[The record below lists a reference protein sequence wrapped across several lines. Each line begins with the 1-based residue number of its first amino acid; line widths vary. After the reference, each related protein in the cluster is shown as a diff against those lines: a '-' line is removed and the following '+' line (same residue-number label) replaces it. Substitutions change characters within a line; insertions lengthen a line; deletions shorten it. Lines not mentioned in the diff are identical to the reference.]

1 MKQLKS
7 ANVYTLAEIKSVL
20 INQYQLPSRMVNSHF
35 DGMTDPL
42 PPGFYLTD
50 EDVAIAV
57 KSIQKTID
65 KKPRKGAAITKPQ
78 PLMKS
83 AITGKPVSSVVPQ
96 RQDALI
102 TIGASWPNVELGF
115 EPDSDPL
122 EDHEQVFSGKRG
134 VERVY
139 ADALAAKL
147 NGRREVP
154 VPTGFIDVLTDSEII
169 EVKYALCWKHA
180 IGQVQMYGLYYPL
193 LAKRIHL
200 FGELTQ
206 EKFMAITQ
214 WCRQA
219 AITVTW
225 EK

>member
-7 ANVYTLAEIKSVL
+7 ANVYTLDEIKRELVKGYLFSQKRVD
-20 INQYQLPSRMVNSHF
+20 QYF
-35 DGMTDPL
+35 DGTNKTSFD
-42 PPGFYLTD
+42 D
-50 EDVAIAV
+50 EDLSIAV
-57 KSIQKTID
+57 RNIQDAINNRFNKSIQ
-65 KKPRKGAAITKPQ
+65 PAKPQ
-78 PLMKS
+78 ALIKS
-83 AITGKPVSSVVPQ
+83 ATTGKLVRSDASK

-147 NGRREVP
+147 NGHREVP

-200 FGELTQ
+200 FGELSQ
-206 EKFMAITQ
+206 EKLTAITQ